1 VISPVCNSYVG
12 TLPRYDVECCRGVNH
27 TKKDTIPAMKLP
39 GLLLLP
45 VIISIQLL
53 AQSSSPPSTKP
64 CRILDVVQTVS
75 GHDYYV
81 DGRRA
86 GSDSE
91 VNLLELLRRSEAS
104 SPSSCLRL
112 FVPTSVKVKE
122 IENGRVVA
130 GKMQYE
136 EFHVYVYDE
145 HRDWVNEIL
154 LETRP
159 SANVRLGM
167 KGTVEWPGPDSSGK

>member
-1 VISPVCNSYVG
+1 M
-12 TLPRYDVECCRGVNH
+12 T
-27 TKKDTIPAMKLP
+27 AMKLP
-39 GLLLLP
+39 GLLLFP

-53 AQSSSPPSTKP
+53 AQTSSPSSTKP
-64 CRILDVVQTVS
+64 CRIVDVVKTLG

-86 GSDSE
+86 GTDSE

-112 FVPTSVKVKE
+112 FVPTSVRVNE

-136 EFHVYVYDE
+136 EFHAYIYDE
-145 HRDWVNEIL
+145 RRDWVNEIL
-154 LETRP
+154 WETLP
-159 SANVRLGM
+159 SANVRTGM
-167 KGTVEWPGPDSSGK
+167 KGTVDWPSPDSGRK

>member
-1 VISPVCNSYVG
+1 
-12 TLPRYDVECCRGVNH
+12 
-27 TKKDTIPAMKLP
+27 MKLP

-53 AQSSSPPSTKP
+53 AQSSSPSPTKP
-64 CRILDVVQTVS
+64 CRIVDVVQTVG

-81 DGRRA
+81 DGTRA

-91 VNLLELLRRSEAS
+91 VNLLELLRRREVG

-112 FVPTSVKVKE
+112 FLPLSVKINE
-122 IENGRVVA
+122 IENGRIVA
-130 GKMQYE
+130 AKMQYK
-136 EFHVYVYDE
+136 EFHVYVYGERRDE
-145 HRDWVNEIL
+145 VNEIL
-154 LETRP
+154 LETRT

-167 KGTVEWPGPDSSGK
+167 KGTVDWPGPDSGGK

>member
-1 VISPVCNSYVG
+1 
-12 TLPRYDVECCRGVNH
+12 
-27 TKKDTIPAMKLP
+27 MKLP

-53 AQSSSPPSTKP
+53 AQSSSPSSSKP
-64 CRILDVVQTVS
+64 CRILDVVQTAG

-81 DGRRA
+81 DGKRA

-104 SPSSCLRL
+104 SPSSCLRF

-122 IENGRVVA
+122 IENAFVVA
-130 GKMQYE
+130 NKMQYE
-136 EFHVYVYDE
+136 EFHAYVYGYYHE
-145 HRDWVNEIL
+145 WVSEIL
-154 LETRP
+154 WESRT
-159 SANVRLGM
+159 SASARVGM
-167 KGTVEWPGPDSSGK
+167 KGTVDWPGPDSGGK